1 MQFYSG
7 FSVGS
12 MRKGV
17 VVLVIG
23 ALAGFAVG
31 GGVGVTAATSTKRIT
46 ICANNKTNLLRYS
59 RSGSCARS
67 ETKVVLNQTD
77 SVSTPGPAGPAGP
90 AGVTGLPG
98 PAGAPG
104 AIGPT
109 GPVGPTGL
117 PGTNGTTG
125 RDGATSPTGFT
136 SRSVCGADGT
146 TLCALGTQG
155 PGGGFI
161 FFVDTNN
168 DVPGYD
174 YLEAAPTDGVFSGGQ
189 ARGHW
194 ASTVTKC
201 GDTGTENCQ
210 LKHLVNY
217 PMTLNY
223 WSVGTGRAATAAV
236 VARHDAGSVAKNVYA
251 AGVADTYS
259 TATASDWWLPS
270 SGELALMYTN
280 LKAASPSKGNFVSTL
295 SYWSS
300 TEGNLDYNV
309 SVRPFSNFDVA
320 DFGDKS
326 VELYVRAVRG
336 F

>member
-1 MQFYSG
+1 
-7 FSVGS
+7 

-17 VVLVIG
+17 VVLVVG
-23 ALAGFAVG
+23 VLVGFAVG
-31 GGVGVTAATSTKRIT
+31 GGVGVTAATSSKRIT
-46 ICANNKTNLLRYS
+46 ICANNKTNMMRYS

-67 ETKVVLNQTD
+67 ETKVVLNQD
-77 SVSTPGPAGPAGP
+77 NSVSTPGPAGPAGP

-98 PAGAPG
+98 PAGTPG
-104 AIGPT
+104 ATGPT

-117 PGTNGTTG
+117 PGANGTNGTNGTNG
-125 RDGATSPTGFT
+125 RDGTTSPTGFT

-161 FFVDTNN
+161 FFIDTNN

-189 ARGHW
+189 ARGQW
-194 ASTVTKC
+194 ASTVAKC
-201 GDTGTENCQ
+201 GDTGAENCQ
-210 LKHLVNY
+210 SHNLVNY
-217 PMTLNY
+217 SMTVDY
-223 WSVGTGRAATAAV
+223 RAVGTGRAATAAI

-300 TEGNLDYNV
+300 TEGNLPTNA
-309 SVRPFSNFDVA
+309 SVRQFSNFDIY

-326 VELYVRAVRG
+326 NELYVRAVRG